1 MTIGSIISSLQTF
14 NAAITGVTAAPQTMP
29 GRLDADMLPCAITL
43 PGPATWAPA
52 GLGGGRKEQRTY
64 VVRFYVAPAS
74 DEASEVSQAFSAGFT
89 LLEAVGV
96 AYRAAHTIGAG
107 IIVVR
112 GGDRLEDLG
121 MLRTLPYSGQQFFG
135 FEFRVPILEQ

>member
-1 MTIGSIISSLQTF
+1 MTIASIISSFQTF
-14 NAAITGVTAAPQTMP
+14 NGTITGVVGAPQTMP
-29 GRLDADMLPCAITL
+29 GTLTPDLLPCAITL
-43 PGPATWAPA
+43 PGPAFWAPA

-74 DEASEVSQAFSAGFT
+74 DEAQEVSQAFSAGFA
-89 LLEAVGV
+89 LLEAAGV
-96 AYRAAHTIGAG
+96 AYRAAGTIGAG

-112 GGDRLEDLG
+112 GGDRLEDQG

-135 FEFRVPILEQ
+135 FEIRVPILEQ